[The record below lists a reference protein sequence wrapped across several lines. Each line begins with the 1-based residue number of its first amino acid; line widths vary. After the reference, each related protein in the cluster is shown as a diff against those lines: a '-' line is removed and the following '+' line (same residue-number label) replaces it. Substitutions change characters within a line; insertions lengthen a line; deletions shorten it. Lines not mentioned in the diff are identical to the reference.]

1 MSEDHPAYE
10 APNMTATE
18 VQMRQILM
26 PIHHQI
32 ERLEASISNAVAPRP
47 APHDKL
53 FAALALAQGEIQSAI
68 ADKENTHFN
77 FKYADLDACWEACR
91 LPLSKNELAIIQ
103 LPQVGENNAVTMV
116 TILGHSSG
124 QSISSTYTMFPD
136 KTTPQGIA
144 SCMTYLR
151 RYMLC
156 AMVGISQEDDDANR
170 ATADPDEYK
179 RISKTQV
186 DELLVLADNLFK
198 KSADAVVERM
208 LAKVFE
214 LTALKDIPE
223 DLFEQAKT
231 LLENQAKREG
241 AAAKPKTDKEK
252 LAEATKAKG
261 KGKGKETPA
270 AGPDVGDGPDN
281 EVPGT

>member
-1 MSEDHPAYE
+1 MSEDHPEYKTESEDPIINKDGEQVGVLRHVFQTPA
-10 APNMTATE
+10 AP
-18 VQMRQILM
+18 L
-26 PIHHQI
+26 PP
-32 ERLEASISNAVAPRP
+32 ERDE
-47 APHDKL
+47 L
-53 FAALALAQGEIQSAI
+53 FAALAKAQGEIKSAI

-77 FKYADLDACWEACR
+77 FKYACWEACR
-91 LPLSKNELAIIQ
+91 KPLSENNLAVIQ
-103 LPQVGENNAVTMV
+103 LPEVGENSAVTMV

-124 QSISSTYTMFPD
+124 QSIHSTYTMYPD

-170 ATADPDEYK
+170 ASADPDEYT

-198 KSADAVVERM
+198 KSADQVVERM

-231 LLENQAKREG
+231 LLQNQAKREK
-241 AAAKPKTDKEK
+241 AAAKPKPKSDKEK
-252 LAEATKAKG
+252 LAEIEADKK
-261 KGKGKETPA
+261 
-270 AGPDVGDGPDN
+270 
-281 EVPGT
+281 

>member
-1 MSEDHPAYE
+1 MSEDTPEYK
-10 APNMTATE
+10 TE
-18 VQMRQILM
+18 SED
-26 PIHHQI
+26 PIINKDGEQVGVLRHVFQT
-32 ERLEASISNAVAPRP
+32 P
-47 APHDKL
+47 APPLVPERDKL
-53 FAALALAQGEIQSAI
+53 FAALALAQGSIQSAI

-91 LPLSKNELAIIQ
+91 KPLSENELAVIQ
-103 LPQVGENNAVTMV
+103 LPEVGENSSVTMV

-170 ATADPDEYK
+170 ASADPDEYT

-186 DELLVLADNLFK
+186 DELLVLAHQD
-198 KSADAVVERM
+198 V
-208 LAKVFE
+208 
-214 LTALKDIPE
+214 I
-223 DLFEQAKT
+223 DLLLDEESNG
-231 LLENQAKREG
+231 LLELEQQIG
-241 AAAKPKTDKEK
+241 KPIRLQPESLLLLDQF
-252 LAEATKAKG
+252 
-261 KGKGKETPA
+261 
-270 AGPDVGDGPDN
+270 DV
-281 EVPGT
+281 VLV

>member
-1 MSEDHPAYE
+1 MSEDTPRYE
-10 APNMTATE
+10 VNPPPMTCHMSQEVLTE
-18 VQMRQILM
+18 I
-26 PIHHQI
+26 I
-32 ERLEASISNAVAPRP
+32 AAAVAQAHPP
-47 APHDKL
+47 PPQLDEL
-53 FAALALAQGEIQSAI
+53 FAALSVAQGQIKAAI

-91 LPLSKNELAIIQ
+91 GPLSENELAVIQ
-103 LPQVGENNAVTMV
+103 LPEVGENNAVTMV

-124 QSISSTYTMFPD
+124 QSISSTYTMYPD

-156 AMVGISQEDDDANR
+156 AMVGISQEDDDANM
-170 ATADPDEYK
+170 ASVDPDEYE
-179 RISKTQV
+179 RISKTEV

-198 KSADAVVERM
+198 KSADQVVERM

-214 LTALKDIPE
+214 LTSVKDIPS

-231 LLENQAKREG
+231 LLENQAKREKD
-241 AAAKPKTDKEK
+241 AAKKPPADKK
-252 LAEATKAKG
+252 
-261 KGKGKETPA
+261 
-270 AGPDVGDGPDN
+270 
-281 EVPGT
+281 

>member
-1 MSEDHPAYE
+1 MSEEQATYEVNPPMTCHMSQEVLSDLISAAVLQAHP
-10 APNMTATE
+10 P
-18 VQMRQILM
+18 V
-26 PIHHQI
+26 P
-32 ERLEASISNAVAPRP
+32 ER
-47 APHDKL
+47 DKL
-53 FAALALAQGEIQSAI
+53 FAALAIAQGQIQAAV

-91 LPLSKNELAIIQ
+91 KPLSENELAIIQ
-103 LPQVGENNAVTMV
+103 IPSVGESGAVNME

-124 QSISSTYTMFPD
+124 QSISSHYSMHPD
-136 KTTPQGIA
+136 KGGPQALG

-156 AMVGISQEDDDANR
+156 AMVGISQEDDDANM
-170 ATADPDEYK
+170 ATADPDEYE

-214 LTALKDIPE
+214 LTSVVDIPAA
-223 DLFEQAKT
+223 LFEQAKT
-231 LLENQAKREG
+231 LLENQAKREK
-241 AAAKPKTDKEK
+241 AATKKPAKPKADVKPQ
-252 LAEATKAKG
+252 AE
-261 KGKGKETPA
+261 
-270 AGPDVGDGPDN
+270 
-281 EVPGT
+281 

>member
-1 MSEDHPAYE
+1 MSEEQAPYE
-10 APNMTATE
+10 VNPPMTCHMSQE
-18 VQMRQILM
+18 VLTDLIG
-26 PIHHQI
+26 
-32 ERLEASISNAVAPRP
+32 AAVAQAHPPEPQR
-47 APHDKL
+47 DKL
-53 FAALALAQGEIQSAI
+53 FAALAIAQGQIKAAI

-91 LPLSKNELAIIQ
+91 GPLSENELAIIQ
-103 LPQVGENNAVTMV
+103 IPSVGESGAVNMQ

-124 QSISSTYTMFPD
+124 QWIDSHYSMHPD
-136 KTTPQGIA
+136 KGGPQALG

-156 AMVGISQEDDDANR
+156 AMVGISQEDDDANM
-170 ATADPDEYK
+170 ATADPDEYE

-198 KSADAVVERM
+198 KSADQVVERM

-214 LTALKDIPE
+214 LTSVKDIPA

-231 LLENQAKREG
+231 LLENQAKREKK
-241 AAAKPKTDKEK
+241 AADKPAPKKDAKPAAEK
-252 LAEATKAKG
+252 K
-261 KGKGKETPA
+261 
-270 AGPDVGDGPDN
+270 
-281 EVPGT
+281 

>member
-1 MSEDHPAYE
+1 MSEDHPEYNTESEDPIINKDGEQVGVLRHVFQTPA
-10 APNMTATE
+10 AP
-18 VQMRQILM
+18 L
-26 PIHHQI
+26 PP
-32 ERLEASISNAVAPRP
+32 ER
-47 APHDKL
+47 DKL
-53 FAALALAQGEIQSAI
+53 FAALAKAQGEIQSAI

-91 LPLSKNELAIIQ
+91 KPLSDNELAVIQ
-103 LPQVGENNAVTMV
+103 LPEVGENSAVTMR

-124 QSISSTYTMFPD
+124 QSISSVYTMHPD

-170 ATADPDEYK
+170 ASADPDEYD

-214 LTALKDIPE
+214 LTALKDIPAE
-223 DLFEQAKT
+223 LFEQAKT
-231 LLENQAKREG
+231 LLENQAKRENK
-241 AAAKPKTDKEK
+241 AAKPTPKAKTDKEK
-252 LAEATKAKG
+252 LAELEADKK
-261 KGKGKETPA
+261 
-270 AGPDVGDGPDN
+270 
-281 EVPGT
+281 

>member
-1 MSEDHPAYE
+1 MSEDHPEYKTE
-10 APNMTATE
+10 SEDPIINKDGEQVGVLRHVFQTPAT
-18 VQMRQILM
+18 
-26 PIHHQI
+26 PPPP
-32 ERLEASISNAVAPRP
+32 ER
-47 APHDKL
+47 DML
-53 FAALALAQGEIQSAI
+53 FAALAKAQGSIQSAI

-91 LPLSKNELAIIQ
+91 EPLSTNDLAVIQ
-103 LPQVGENNAVTMV
+103 LPEVGENSSVTMV

-156 AMVGISQEDDDANR
+156 AMVGISQEDDDANM
-170 ATADPDEYK
+170 ASKDPDEYD

-186 DELLVLADNLFK
+186 DEILVLADNLFK

-214 LTALKDIPE
+214 LTSVKDIPA

-231 LLENQAKREG
+231 LLENQHNREKK
-241 AAAKPKTDKEK
+241 AAKPKQKSDKEK
-252 LAEATKAKG
+252 LAELEADKK
-261 KGKGKETPA
+261 
-270 AGPDVGDGPDN
+270 
-281 EVPGT
+281 

>member
-1 MSEDHPAYE
+1 MSEDAPEYEVHP
-10 APNMTATE
+10 PMTCHMSQE
-18 VQMRQILM
+18 VLSDLIG
-26 PIHHQI
+26 
-32 ERLEASISNAVAPRP
+32 AAVAQAHPP
-47 APHDKL
+47 APERDKL
-53 FAALALAQGEIQSAI
+53 FAALAIAQGQIQAAI

-91 LPLSKNELAIIQ
+91 KPLSDNELAVIQ
-103 LPQVGENNAVTMV
+103 LPEVGENNSVTMV

-170 ATADPDEYK
+170 ATADPDEYA

-186 DELLVLADNLFK
+186 DEILVLADNLFK

-214 LTALKDIPE
+214 LSSVKDIPA
-223 DLFEQAKT
+223 DLFDQAKT
-231 LLENQAKREG
+231 LLENQAKREKK
-241 AAAKPKTDKEK
+241 ATKPKPKADVKPQ
-252 LAEATKAKG
+252 AE
-261 KGKGKETPA
+261 
-270 AGPDVGDGPDN
+270 
-281 EVPGT
+281 

>member
-1 MSEDHPAYE
+1 MSEDHPEY
-10 APNMTATE
+10 
-18 VQMRQILM
+18 
-26 PIHHQI
+26 QI
-32 ERLEASISNAVAPRP
+32 EGDEPIIDKDDKQIGVLRHVFQTP
-47 APHDKL
+47 APQPPQRDKL
-53 FAALALAQGEIQSAI
+53 FAALALAQGSIQSAI

-91 LPLSKNELAIIQ
+91 KPLSENELAVIQ
-103 LPQVGENNAVTMV
+103 LPEVGENNAVTMV

-124 QSISSTYTMFPD
+124 QSIESTYTMFPD

-170 ATADPDEYK
+170 ASKDPDEYD

-186 DELLVLADNLFK
+186 DEILVLADNLFK

-214 LTALKDIPE
+214 LTSVKDIPA

-231 LLENQAKREG
+231 LLENQAKREKPAG
-241 AAAKPKTDKEK
+241 KGKAAAKPKTDKEK
-252 LAEATKAKG
+252 LAELEADKK
-261 KGKGKETPA
+261 
-270 AGPDVGDGPDN
+270 
-281 EVPGT
+281 